1 MIFFVFRDVSWH
13 PRLSQSAWRRVS
25 SAHLEDRM
33 AEMPQPW
40 HMAFSGQE
48 PSVGITNWSNNC
60 YLSAVRDLAFS
71 TMELTSDALVFDGK
85 FMGISTL
92 SHLESDDFCSPVQL
106 RGRMRTKPSQTS
118 LPNQIKNMSQN
129 SHNRG
134 HNGQMVK
141 LW

>member
-1 MIFFVFRDVSWH
+1 MASQALPICMAASELCPSGGPHGRDGT
-13 PRLSQSAWRRVS
+13 A
-25 SAHLEDRM
+25 M
-33 AEMPQPW
+33 AQPW
-40 HMAFSGQE
+40 HMAFSRQE